1 MAPPRWY
8 KVRRRSVRCLFA
20 ASVFY
25 LIFLAA
31 EAYTSSIPTKAFETA
46 TKQDSTPYSVDQPG
60 QDFMARIGSM
70 RSAFFALASTT
81 LVASQNAT
89 SYDGESIASSGTPT
103 TDNVVTATIDGVATT
118 FSNAFTV
125 PASAD
130 IGPNLL
136 PNVRDPHAVQAQDV
150 CPGYTASGVEKTANG
165 FTATLNLA
173 GEPVGTRRDEM
184 R

>member
-8 KVRRRSVRCLFA
+8 KMRRRGVRCIFVAFVL
-20 ASVFY
+20 Y

-31 EAYTSSIPTKAFETA
+31 EAYISTAPTKGFETA
-46 TKQDSTPYSVDQPG
+46 TKQASDLHFVDQSS
-60 QDFMARIGSM
+60 QAIMARIGSM

-89 SYDGESIASSGTPT
+89 SEGTPT
-103 TDNVVTATIDGVATT
+103 TNSVMTATIDGVAQT

-136 PNVRDPHAVQAQDV
+136 PNVKDPHAVQAQDV

-165 FTATLNLA
+165 FTATLSLA
-173 GEPVGTRRDEM
+173 GEPVGTREM
-184 R
+184 I